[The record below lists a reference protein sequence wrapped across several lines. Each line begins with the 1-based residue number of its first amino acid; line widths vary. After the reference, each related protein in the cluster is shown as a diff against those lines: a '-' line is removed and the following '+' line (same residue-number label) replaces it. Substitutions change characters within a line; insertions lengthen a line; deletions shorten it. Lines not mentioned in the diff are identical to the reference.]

1 MWKMF
6 ALCALLIVCLAFSD
20 MTMSEVYAKVSLIQM
35 ANEQAH
41 ASQEAKI
48 TMMQRQIE
56 EMPLVYN
63 ATATMQSRQTVA
75 ELEAFEAHVNSRIDE
90 FGSPVRNVLFII
102 TGALVALSFHLF
114 LIVQFNLLEREPRA
128 TEPKVN

>member
-1 MWKMF
+1 MRK
-6 ALCALLIVCLAFSD
+6 LCALLALCLICASFAEISSD
-20 MTMSEVYAKVSLIQM
+20 EIYGKLSMLQM
-35 ANEQAH
+35 ATEQSH

-48 TMMQRQIE
+48 TAMQRQIE

-63 ATATMQSRQTVA
+63 ATSVMQMRQTTA
-75 ELEAFEAHVNSRIDE
+75 ELEAFEAHVNNRIDE

-114 LIVQFNLLEREPRA
+114 LIVQFNLLEREP
-128 TEPKVN
+128 KVK